1 MKLIHIRSCTR
12 RVFALNSKL
21 CMKTVFFFKLLI
33 GLKSSGCNWI
43 YCRNTASRSA
53 RYRVR
58 HPTTNSATAHPAA
71 NASGYLQRPTL
82 FQSWATKRCYHHIN
96 IHHLLEFPKKHK
108 IHITYL
114 LSMVAASTNCHRE
127 SWHLQNKPIQSVFHI
142 WMLNYA
148 AQRIYRPAIPMR
160 FCRIL
165 ALVDRHD
172 SWFVRVFF
180 GL

>member
-58 HPTTNSATAHPAA
+58 HPTMNSATAHPAA
-71 NASGYLQRPTL
+71 NASGYLQRPKL
-82 FQSWATKRCYHHIN
+82 FQNWTTKRCYHQVN
-96 IHHLLEFPKKHK
+96 IHHFHRVLMKRAQCNTKYTSRTCFQWSLL
-108 IHITYL
+108 
-114 LSMVAASTNCHRE
+114 R
-127 SWHLQNKPIQSVFHI
+127 PIVTENHGTSKTSQSKACSI
-142 WMLNYA
+142 
-148 AQRIYRPAIPMR
+148 
-160 FCRIL
+160 
-165 ALVDRHD
+165 
-172 SWFVRVFF
+172 F
-180 GL
+180 GC